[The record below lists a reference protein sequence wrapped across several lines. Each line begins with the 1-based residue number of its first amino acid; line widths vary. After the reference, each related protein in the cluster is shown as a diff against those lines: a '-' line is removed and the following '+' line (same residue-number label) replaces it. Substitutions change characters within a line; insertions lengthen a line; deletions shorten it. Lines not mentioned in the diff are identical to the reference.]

1 MDKHW
6 SGYLNAVGGTPV
18 PQTSMPPAYPTSD
31 STPGTSGFL
40 DLPVKKPEIQ
50 ARYDAMSGSWAGVQA
65 STSAISSDVFKTES
79 MPIDKTLPSYHGNNS
94 KP

>member
-18 PQTSMPPAYPTSD
+18 PQSSMPAPYPTSD
-31 STPGTSGFL
+31 SSTGKTGFL
-40 DLPVKKPEIQ
+40 DLAVKKPDIQ

-65 STSAISSDVFKTES
+65 SEGAITSGVFKTEA
-79 MPIDKTLPSYHGNNS
+79 MPLDQRVPKYN
-94 KP
+94 K

>member
-18 PQTSMPPAYPTSD
+18 PTSSMPAPYLTSD
-31 STPGTSGFL
+31 PSTGTSGFQ
-40 DLPVKKPEIQ
+40 DLVVKKPEIQ
-50 ARYDAMSGSWAGVQA
+50 ARYDAMSGNWAGVQA
-65 STSAISSDVFKTES
+65 STSAISSGVFKTES
-79 MPIDKTLPSYHGNNS
+79 MPVDKTLPSYYGNNS

>member
-6 SGYLNAVGGTPV
+6 SGYLNAVGGAPV

-31 STPGTSGFL
+31 STPGTSGFF

-50 ARYDAMSGSWAGVQA
+50 ARYDAMSGSWGGVKA
-65 STSAISSDVFKTES
+65 SDAAIANGVFKAES
-79 MPIDKTLPSYHGNNS
+79 MPIDKTLPPYYG
-94 KP
+94 K